1 MKHASSNRCLVA
13 AIACRNQG
21 SRLYGKPLQN
31 LNVQKGV
38 TILDNIIGCLKSI
51 KCIESI
57 VLGVAAGIDNQVY
70 VDYAQTIGVDYITG
84 CETDVLSRLIKC
96 GEHANATDIFRVTSE
111 SPFPNF
117 DLVSSSWNAHLEGK
131 NDATFLDDVIDGC
144 GFEIVKLDALK
155 TSHLEGTTK
164 HRSELCTLYIRENRN
179 DFRIGEVDPPAGMIR
194 KDIRLTVDNPEDLIL
209 CRAAYSQFEAQAPR
223 IQPLDIVEFLDQNDA
238 LKAMVSKYCEDGYSA
253 MYL

>member
-1 MKHASSNRCLVA
+1 M
-13 AIACRNQG
+13 
-21 SRLYGKPLQN
+21 
-31 LNVQKGV
+31 
-38 TILDNIIGCLKSI
+38 
-51 KCIESI
+51 
-57 VLGVAAGIDNQVY
+57 
-70 VDYAQTIGVDYITG
+70 
-84 CETDVLSRLIKC
+84 
-96 GEHANATDIFRVTSE
+96 
-111 SPFPNF
+111 
-117 DLVSSSWNAHLEGK
+117 
-131 NDATFLDDVIDGC
+131 IDGC

-223 IQPLDIVEFLDQNDA
+223 IQPLDIVEFLDRNDA